1 MSAKHKL
8 FWLKLPKTFY
18 IGKSHIAFVGNL
30 ADHLAEA
37 GHEVVLYQQ
46 ICNPL
51 YANFSGSK
59 HARTIVRPQDP
70 DVDGVSAVLYMF
82 FELIVIHFFEDIDP
96 SILDNIWSPNN
107 MGLIERASE

>member
-1 MSAKHKL
+1 MFL
-8 FWLKLPKTFY
+8 
-18 IGKSHIAFVGNL
+18 IGKSHLTFVGNL

-46 ICNPL
+46 IGSPL

-70 DVDGVSAVLYMF
+70 EIEGMCAVLSLF
-82 FELIVIHFFEDIDP
+82 KRDI
-96 SILDNIWSPNN
+96 LYN
-107 MGLIERASE
+107 L